1 MTFYLFTKYNINIQ
15 TICNTQRLAYNFS
28 SMAIKKIT
36 GVYILNNRTKE
47 IIQATSIVLVAYK
60 IFILTSMA
68 SITGPVGPWPRGP

>member
-1 MTFYLFTKYNINIQ
+1 MQHTETCQQFQLYGY
-15 TICNTQRLAYNFS
+15 
-28 SMAIKKIT
+28 KKIT

-47 IIQATSIVLVAYK
+47 IIQATSVVLVAYK